1 MRDRSREFGNKH
13 ISHNK
18 SILQC
23 KDTVQRTQG
32 PKHRKVN
39 PDDPVIHIAHLQP
52 TPIITHVEKIE
63 VIISN
68 KGWS

>member
-1 MRDRSREFGNKH
+1 MRDRGPGFGNKH
-13 ISHNK
+13 TQLSHNK

-39 PDDPVIHIAHLQP
+39 PDDLVIHITYLHYYY
-52 TPIITHVEKIE
+52 I
-63 VIISN
+63 
-68 KGWS
+68 